1 MTRDIKKDIA
11 AYSKDIKKASR
22 DENIQKALGRAIDSY
37 RKNVKD
43 SLERYPHTVELAEE
57 VKEIKLASNERW
69 RELMEQAIEAIER
82 NHGHG
87 YFVKDAEDCVN
98 LIHEIIGDKKMIV
111 KGKSMLGEEIHLR
124 QRLTKLGHEV
134 WETDLG
140 EFILQLKDERPMHIL
155 SPAIHMPREQ
165 VAEEFSKFFG
175 REIPPDVE
183 QEVGAVREFLREK
196 YFEADVGISGA
207 NVVAAETG
215 QIAIIENEGNVRL
228 CTGVPPIH
236 IAVVGIEKLVP
247 TFLDAMKVC
256 EVNWRYGQYG
266 APGYLNVISGPSKTG
281 DIEKVT
287 TYGAHGPKEFHVIFV
302 DNGRSELMADPVCKE
317 AALCLRCGGCMY
329 ECPVFALTAGHFGKT
344 YMGGIGAIWTAFV
357 EKEKADAAP
366 VLYNCLRCGRCIEQC
381 PMKIDVPTII
391 SELREEVIESVEE
404 RS

>member
-1 MTRDIKKDIA
+1 MTRDIKGDFA
-11 AYSKDIKKASR
+11 EYSKDVKKASR

-37 RKNVKD
+37 RKNVSD
-43 SLERYPHTVELAEE
+43 ALERYPHTVELAEE
-57 VKEIKLASNERW
+57 VKEIKLSSNKRW
-69 RELMEQAIEAIER
+69 KELMEQSIAAIER

-87 YFVKDAEDCVN
+87 YFVKDAESCVE
-98 LIHEIIGDKKMIV
+98 LIHKIIGDKKMIV

-175 REIPPDVE
+175 RDIPPDVE
-183 QEVGAVREFLREK
+183 QEVGAVREFLRDK
-196 YFEADVGISGA
+196 YFKADVGISGA

-302 DNGRSELMADPVCKE
+302 DNGRSELMADPICNE

-329 ECPVFALTAGHFGKT
+329 ECPVFALTAGHFGKI

-357 EKEKADAAP
+357 EKEKVDAAP

-391 SELREEVIESVEE
+391 SKLREEVIESVEK